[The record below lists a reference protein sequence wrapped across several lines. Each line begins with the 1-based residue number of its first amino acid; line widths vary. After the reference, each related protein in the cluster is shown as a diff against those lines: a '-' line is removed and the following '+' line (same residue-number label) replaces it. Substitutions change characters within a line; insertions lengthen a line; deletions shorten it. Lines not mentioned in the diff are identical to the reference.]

1 MYVITDY
8 TKQRAKKLLVDVKV
22 STKKNKKIDVYKNG
36 KKIASIGDSRYF
48 DYPTYVISKGKK
60 YADERRRLYR
70 IRHKGENLKIGSPGY
85 YAWFLLW

>member
-48 DYPTYVISKGKK
+48 DYPTYLKSKGKK
-60 YADERRRLYR
+60 FADERRRLYR

>member
-48 DYPTYVISKGKK
+48 DYPTYVISKDKK

>member
-1 MYVITDY
+1 M
-8 TKQRAKKLLVDVKV
+8 LLQIIPNNELKNYQLMLKYLQ
-22 STKKNKKIDVYKNG
+22 KKNKKIDVYKNG

-48 DYPTYVISKGKK
+48 DYPTYVISKDKK